1 MSFYKQMTRSCMHMY
16 NFHALVHFAWIFVT
30 QSCEILWR
38 CVVCVENLAKR
49 VNFILCVTFGVS
61 DLPVWVAA
69 LHFFYVKNLLK
80 PRRNLQY
87 RLRDA
92 NPGADPGI
100 FNGGG
105 GVQTLVQKGLFCGK
119 LLLSYTPQ
127 SHTPSYQSRLHV
139 VIPWPLTVCCFGS
152 RGEQIIRGYPKTI
165 TFFNLQ
171 GI

>member
-1 MSFYKQMTRSCMHMY
+1 MTRSCMHMY

-30 QSCEILWR
+30 QRCEILWR

-49 VNFILCVTFGVS
+49 VNFIPHIMCHLWCKWFTSLSSCSAFVMS
-61 DLPVWVAA
+61 KICL
-69 LHFFYVKNLLK
+69 NLVGTLI
-80 PRRNLQY
+80 QY
-87 RLRDA
+87 RLRDD

-127 SHTPSYQSRLHV
+127 AHTPSHQSRLHV

-152 RGEQIIRGYPKTI
+152 RGEQIISGYPKTI